1 MRVSVDD
8 INITG
13 DIEADIRKL
22 RDELIKTRTELFVI
36 LSVLEGDRINLSR
49 GNISSLKAGE
59 IDANRINLSRGNISS
74 LKAGEIDAN
83 SADIDNIS
91 TLGIEM
97 GKASITLSG
106 NVLKINAEGGV
117 YINGEAVV

>member
-36 LSVLEGDRINLSR
+36 LSVLEGDRINLNR
-49 GNISSLKAGE
+49 GNIASLKAGE

>member
-59 IDANRINLSRGNISS
+59 IDAN
-74 LKAGEIDAN
+74 

-97 GKASITLSG
+97 GEASITLSG